1 MTTSRNRR
9 SFLVRAAQLAAVS
22 ALPMPALAAPG
33 KTHRI
38 LMITFRGETDV
49 EKGFRDHL
57 AASGVKADLV
67 MRDVNRDVKNVPA
80 ILDEAA
86 KNKPDLVYTWGTP
99 VTLAV
104 VGTHTEPKS
113 HPALEGVP
121 LVFALVAAPVQAKI
135 VPALAGHGRNLTGAV
150 HVVPTDVQLRA
161 MNSYRPFK
169 KVGVLYTEAEQN
181 SRAIVTQAQEYCRTA
196 GATLIERTFKVDPS
210 GKPTADG
217 IEEKIAEIRKE
228 GAEWLYLLPDTFL
241 GSQYARVSPAAL
253 TQKLPTFGAAELAV
267 RSGGALVG
275 LVSRYRSVGQLAA
288 SRAIDILEARKPAG
302 SLPIETLKHFSLIV
316 NLRTAKALG
325 GVYPPIDMLNYAE
338 IIEDAQAVARPA

>member
-1 MTTSRNRR
+1 MTTRSRRNFLAR
-9 SFLVRAAQLAAVS
+9 SAGAAALLALPAAARAAS
-22 ALPMPALAAPG
+22 G

-57 AASGVKADLV
+57 ATSGVKADIVL
-67 MRDVNRDVKNVPA
+67 RDVKRDVKNVPA
-80 ILDEAA
+80 ILEEAA
-86 KNKPDLVYTWGTP
+86 TSRPDLIYTWGTP

-104 VGTHTEPKS
+104 VGTHDAPKL
-113 HPALEGVP
+113 PAGLDGVP
-121 LVFALVAAPVQAKI
+121 LVFALVAAPVQSKV

-161 MNSYRPFK
+161 MNSYRPYK
-169 KVGVLYTEAEQN
+169 KIGVLYTESEQN
-181 SRAIVTQAQEYCRTA
+181 SRAIVAQARDYLRST
-196 GATLIERTFKVDPS
+196 GGTLIERTFQVDAA
-210 GKPTADG
+210 GKPTPDG
-217 IEEKIAEIRKE
+217 IEEKVAEIRRE

-241 GSQYARVSPAAL
+241 GSQYARVSPAAIA
-253 TQKLPTFGAAELAV
+253 QKLPTFGAAELAV

-288 SRAIDILEARKPAG
+288 ARAIDILENRKPAS
-302 SLPIETLKHFSLIV
+302 SLPIETLKRFSLIV
-316 NLRTAKALG
+316 NLRTAKDLG

-338 IIEDAQAVARPA
+338 IIEDAPAAARTA

>member
-1 MTTSRNRR
+1 MTARDRR
-9 SFLVRAAQLAAVS
+9 AFLARSAGAAALL
-22 ALPMPALAAPG
+22 ALPGAALAASG

-49 EKGFRDHL
+49 EKGFRDQL
-57 AASGVKADLV
+57 ATSGVKVDLV

-80 ILDEAA
+80 ILEEAA
-86 KNKPDLVYTWGTP
+86 KNKPDLIYTWGTP

-104 VGTHTEPKS
+104 VGTHDAPK
-113 HPALEGVP
+113 PAPGLEGVP

-135 VPALAGHGRNLTGAV
+135 VPALSGHGRNLTGAV

-161 MNSYRPFK
+161 MNSYRAFK
-169 KVGVLYTEAEQN
+169 KVGVLYTESEQN
-181 SRAIVTQAQEYCRTA
+181 SRAIVAQARDFLRTT
-196 GATLIERTFKVDPS
+196 GGTLIERTFQTDAS

-217 IEEKIAEIRKE
+217 IEDKVAEIRRE

-241 GSQYARVSPAAL
+241 GSQYARLSPAAIA
-253 TQKLPTFGAAELAV
+253 QKLPTFGAAELAV

-288 SRAIDILEARKPAG
+288 ARAIEILEGRKPAS
-302 SLPIETLKHFSLIV
+302 SLPIETLKRFSLIV

-325 GVYPPIDMLNYAE
+325 GIYPPIDMLNYAE
-338 IIEDAQAVARPA
+338 IIEDAPGAARAA

>member
-1 MTTSRNRR
+1 MPARDRR
-9 SFLVRAAQLAAVS
+9 AFLARSAGAAALLTLPTAARAAS
-22 ALPMPALAAPG
+22 G

-67 MRDVNRDVKNVPA
+67 VRDVNRDVKNVPA
-80 ILDEAA
+80 ILEEAA
-86 KNKPDLVYTWGTP
+86 KSKPDLIYTWGTP

-104 VGTHTEPKS
+104 VGPHDSPKL
-113 HPALEGVP
+113 PPPLEGVP

-135 VPALAGHGRNLTGAV
+135 VPTLSGHGRNLTGAV

-169 KVGVLYTEAEQN
+169 KIGVLYTESEQN
-181 SRAIVTQAQEYCRTA
+181 SRAIVAQARDYLRTN
-196 GATLIERTFKVDPS
+196 GGTLIERTFQTDAS

-217 IEEKIAEIRKE
+217 IEDKVAEIRRD
-228 GAEWLYLLPDTFL
+228 GADWLYLLPDTFL
-241 GSQYARVSPAAL
+241 GSQYARLSPAAIA
-253 TQKLPTFGAAELAV
+253 QKLPTFGAAELAV

-288 SRAIDILEARKPAG
+288 ARAIDILENRRPAS
-302 SLPIETLKHFSLIV
+302 SLPIETLKRFSLIV

-338 IIEDAQAVARPA
+338 IIEDAPATARTA

>member
-1 MTTSRNRR
+1 MTRR
-9 SFLVRAAQLAAVS
+9 DRRAFLARATQLAAMS
-22 ALPMPALAAPG
+22 ALPLQALAASG

-57 AASGVKADLV
+57 AASGVKVELV
-67 MRDVNRDVKNVPA
+67 ARDVNRDVKNVPA
-80 ILDEAA
+80 ILEEAA
-86 KNKPDLVYTWGTP
+86 KNKPDLIYTWGTP

-104 VGTHTEPKS
+104 VGTHDAPKL
-113 HPALEGVP
+113 PEALQGVP

-135 VPALAGHGRNLTGAV
+135 VPTLSGHGRNLTGAV

-161 MNSYRPFK
+161 MNSYRAFK

-181 SRAIVTQAQEYCRTA
+181 SRAIVAQARDYCRAA
-196 GATLIERTFKVDPS
+196 GATLIERTFQVDPS
-210 GKPTADG
+210 GKPMPDG
-217 IEEKIAEIRKE
+217 IEQKIAEIRKE

-241 GSQYARVSPAAL
+241 GSQYGRVSPAAL
-253 TQKLPTFGAAELAV
+253 EQKLPTFGAAELAV

-288 SRAIDILEARKPAG
+288 SRAIDILEARKPAS
-302 SLPIETLKHFSLIV
+302 SLPIETLKRFSLIV

-338 IIEDAQAVARPA
+338 IIEDAQAARPA